1 LTRATLTALG
11 VSLVLAAPAGAAK
24 APPCSGDRP
33 YPGDGASRKAL
44 SSWLAGAAIERQLPP
59 ELPVIAALEET
70 GLKNLP
76 AGDSGSVG
84 FFQMRVGVWE
94 NAYPGYES
102 RPDLQ
107 LRWFLDRAKDVLRA
121 RNQAGLSSGPTEFGD
136 WIADVERP
144 EGQYR
149 GRYQLR
155 LAEARKLVHEA
166 CGGGL

>member
-1 LTRATLTALG
+1 M
-11 VSLVLAAPAGAAK
+11 V
-24 APPCSGDRP
+24 
-33 YPGDGASRKAL
+33 
-44 SSWLAGAAIERQLPP
+44 GAAIKRHLPP
-59 ELPVIAALEET
+59 ELPVMAALAET

-76 AGDSGSVG
+76 AGDPDSVG

-94 NAYPGYES
+94 HEYPGYEN

-107 LRWFLDRAKDVLRA
+107 LRWFLDRAKDALRA
-121 RNQAGLSSGPTEFGD
+121 RNQSGLSSGPAGYGD

-149 GRYQLR
+149 GHFQLR

-166 CGGGL
+166 CGGGQ